1 MTTQERPDYGID
13 APGVVR
19 NLAIAG
25 GLCFAIAAAAAVGFL
40 PHSVE
45 VTSGVIVDLV
55 GTMLLPGAALVATAI
70 WMYRGSRS
78 GKLEE
83 REKLLDRVPWRGDET
98 VLDVGC
104 GRGLV
109 LVGAAHRVP
118 RGSAI
123 GIDIWQKADLSNNE
137 PDVPLRNAALEGVA
151 ERVVVKTADM
161 RKIPLENG
169 SVDVVVSRAA
179 IHNLPTAADRE
190 AAIREIARVM
200 RPGARAVI
208 ADIRHLDAYA
218 ATFAA
223 AGCREIRFL
232 GSRVTTLLCALGTL
246 GALRP
251 NTILVTKAAAPTG

>member
-25 GLCFAIAAAAAVGFL
+25 GLCFAVAAAAACGLL
-40 PHSVE
+40 PRSVE
-45 VTSGVIVDLV
+45 VTAGLTVDLI
-55 GTMLLPGAALVATAI
+55 GTMLLPGASLMATAI

-78 GKLEE
+78 GKLDE
-83 REKLLDRVPWRGDET
+83 RERLLDRVAWRGDQT

-109 LVGAAHRVP
+109 LVGAARRVP
-118 RGSAI
+118 RGTAI

-161 RKIPLENG
+161 RKIPLENE

-208 ADIRHLDAYA
+208 ADIRHLDAYVD
-218 ATFAA
+218 TFGA
-223 AGCREIRFL
+223 AGCREVRVL
-232 GSRVTTLLCALGTL
+232 GSRTMALLCTLFTL

-251 NTILVTKAAAPTG
+251 NTILVTK

>member
-1 MTTQERPDYGID
+1 MTTVERPDYGID

-25 GLCFAIAAAAAVGFL
+25 ALCLGVAAAAGIGLL
-40 PHSVE
+40 PRFVTISESV
-45 VTSGVIVDLV
+45 SVDLP
-55 GTMLLPGAALVATAI
+55 TSMLLPGALLIATAL

-83 REKLLDRVPWRGDET
+83 REKLLDRIAWRGDET

-104 GRGLV
+104 GRGLL
-109 LVGAAHRVP
+109 LVAAARRVP
-118 RGSAI
+118 RGAAI
-123 GIDIWQKADLSNNE
+123 GIDIWQKSDLSSNE

-151 ERVVVKTADM
+151 DRVTVKTADM
-161 RKIPLENG
+161 RSVPLDAA

-200 RPGARAVI
+200 RPGARAII
-208 ADIRHLDAYA
+208 ADIRHLAAYT
-218 ATFAA
+218 ATFTASA
-223 AGCREIRFL
+223 CSVRRL
-232 GSRVTTLLCALGTL
+232 GSRVSALACAVFTL

-251 NTILVTKAAAPTG
+251 GTLLVTKANATSP